1 MATPN
6 STLVF
11 AATPK
16 SLSGMFT
23 ALGQSIYDSL
33 YGFITFLPNL
43 IAAIV
48 VLVVG
53 WFACLLLGTLVERGL
68 RAIGMEK
75 VGDFSGLNQF
85 LEQSGSKWTTS
96 HAVAILIRWLVF
108 LIFIQAA
115 ATLLG
120 VPQITQVINTLI
132 LYIPRIIIA
141 LVLMVIGGWVAKVLS
156 HWIEIG
162 LTKVGLETA
171 GQRAGIDDF
180 FQKAEL
186 NWTTVT
192 AVVFVV
198 RWFIVLIFLQ
208 AATSILGIPQLTQI
222 INDIVFYLPNIAV
235 AMLVLIVGVWVGKV
249 AAGLLRASLANFE
262 EVNPELVAKVAQ
274 YSIVGLSVVIALSQ
288 LKVAPIIVNTLFIG
302 LISLLVLALGLSF
315 GLGGREVAG
324 KIVAEWYEK
333 SAAIRQAVGEKEST
347 HQIERPGQ
355 ESGSDTSTSVK
366 EI

>member
-1 MATPN
+1 MPEPNATP
-6 STLVF
+6 TP
-11 AATPK
+11 TPK
-16 SLSGMFT
+16 SFPEMAK

-43 IAAIV
+43 IAALV
-48 VLVVG
+48 VLIVG
-53 WFACLLLGTLVERGL
+53 WFVCLLLGKLVERGL

-85 LEQSGSKWTTS
+85 LQQSGSAWTTS
-96 HAVAILIRWLVF
+96 KAVAVLIRWLVF

-156 HWIEIG
+156 HWVEIG
-162 LTKVGLETA
+162 LTKIGLETA

-180 FQKAEL
+180 FKKAEL
-186 NWTTVT
+186 EWTTVT
-192 AVVFVV
+192 AVAFVV

-235 AMLVLIVGVWVGKV
+235 AMLVLIVGFWVGKII
-249 AAGLLRASLANFE
+249 AGLLRASLANFQ
-262 EVNPELVAKVAQ
+262 EVNEELVARIAQ
-274 YSIVGLSVVIALSQ
+274 YSVIGLSIVIALSQ

-302 LISLLVLALGLSF
+302 LVSLLVLALGLSF
-315 GLGGREVAG
+315 GLGGRDVAG
-324 KIVAEWYEK
+324 KIVEQWYKK
-333 SAAIRQAVGEKEST
+333 SSAV
-347 HQIERPGQ
+347 IQ
-355 ESGSDTSTSVK
+355 EVK
-366 EI
+366 EKTPTQQSSGTNQATGTDNPASPG